1 MLADVGMGKTYSK
14 SVQVNDLGFAW
25 TSPSCCMDRLA
36 PSLHGLALLLSLEET
51 FLHTLCIDGVFYSR
65 VGEICA
71 A

>member
-1 MLADVGMGKTYSK
+1 MLADVGMVKMYSK
-14 SVQVNDLGFAW
+14 SAHVNDLNFAS
-25 TSPSCCMDRLA
+25 TSPPPCKDQLA
-36 PSLHGLALLLSLEET
+36 PLLFLEET

>member
-14 SVQVNDLGFAW
+14 SAHVMTWV
-25 TSPSCCMDRLA
+25 
-36 PSLHGLALLLSLEET
+36 LHGPALLLSLEET
-51 FLHTLCIDGVFYSR
+51 FLHTLCIDGDFYSR